1 MIARNPRSFTSSFAV
16 SITLVFSLFVTVS
29 VYSQVTGATLSG
41 TVTDATGAS
50 IPGAQISI
58 TNTATG
64 VTRELTAD
72 SAGFYTAPNLLAG
85 TYDVKVS
92 AKGFSTA
99 VQSNITLAVGAQQQ
113 LNIP

>member
-72 SAGFYTAPNLLAG
+72 SAGFYTARGLMTSRSPPR
-85 TYDVKVS
+85 DS
-92 AKGFSTA
+92 ARRCNRTSPWPWGLNNSST
-99 VQSNITLAVGAQQQ
+99 S
-113 LNIP
+113 P